1 VAVESKIFNSISN
14 FSRLYKEELLNNVL
28 PFWMQHSRDN
38 KYGGYFNCLNRDGS
52 VYDTDKFMWL
62 QAREV
67 WTFSTMY
74 EQVEQNQQWL
84 DMAQQGM
91 EFILKHGRDAQGN
104 WFFSLT
110 REGKPLTQPH
120 SIFSDCFAAMA
131 LSVLDKNM
139 PGNGYDEIALQT
151 FENILKRRNSPKG
164 NYSKEYPGTRPI
176 KGFALPMILSNLAL
190 EMEHILGKERV
201 DAFIPEVIHEVMEVF
216 YKPEL
221 GLIVENVAQDGSLVD
236 SFEGRL
242 QNPGHAIEAMWFIMD
257 LGVRLQDNL
266 LIQKAV
272 DIAIREIEYGW
283 DEQYGGIFYFLDR
296 KGFPPQQLEWDQKL
310 WWVHLEALV
319 AMAKG
324 YELTNDLRC
333 YNWFVKLH
341 EYTWKHF
348 RDTEYGEWYA
358 YLNRQGE
365 VLLPLKGGKWKCCF
379 HVPRALLNIW
389 KTMDAVLKKEREQPK
404 HIFIN

>member
-1 VAVESKIFNSISN
+1 MGFKDEIFNSLSGY
-14 FSRLYKEELLNNVL
+14 SALYKNELLTNVL
-28 PFWMQHSRDN
+28 PFWM
-38 KYGGYFNCLNRDGS
+38 KYSPDTELGGYFNCLNRDGS

-67 WTFSTMY
+67 WTFATMY
-74 EQVEQNQQWL
+74 QQVEPKEEWL
-84 DMAQQGM
+84 EMARQGM
-91 EFILKHGRDAQGN
+91 DFILRHGRDEQGN

-110 REGKPLTQPH
+110 RDGKPLTQPH

-131 LSVLDKNM
+131 LSILDKSM
-139 PGNGYDEIALQT
+139 PGNGYAEVALQT
-151 FENILKRRNSPKG
+151 FENILKRKNNPKG
-164 NYSKEYPGTRPI
+164 IYSKEYPGTRPV

-190 EMEHILGKERV
+190 EMEHILGKHRV

-221 GLIVENVAQDGSLVD
+221 GLIQENVAQDGSLVD

-242 QNPGHAIEAMWFIMD
+242 QNPGHAIEAMWFVMD
-257 LGVRLQDNL
+257 LGVRLQDEA
-266 LIQKAV
+266 LIKKAV
-272 DIAIREIEYGW
+272 DIALREIEYGW
-283 DEQYGGIFYFLDR
+283 DQQYGGIFYFMDR

-310 WWVHLEALV
+310 WWVHLESLV

-324 YELTNDLRC
+324 FELTHDIRC

-341 EYTWKHF
+341 EYTWNRF

-358 YLNRQGE
+358 YLNRQGD

-389 KTMDAVLKKEREQPK
+389 KSMETVSTKKETTK
-404 HIFIN
+404 TNTY

>member
-1 VAVESKIFNSISN
+1 MREIEQSLSHYST
-14 FSRLYKEELLNNVL
+14 LYRKELTDNVL
-28 PFWMQHSRDN
+28 QFWM
-38 KYGGYFNCLNRDGS
+38 KYSCDTEFGGYFNCLNRDGS

-67 WTFSTMY
+67 WTFATMH
-74 EQVEQNQQWL
+74 EKIGPNGQWL
-84 DMAQQGM
+84 QMARQGM
-91 EFILKHGRDAQGN
+91 DFILKHGRDAEGN
-104 WFFSLT
+104 WYFSLT
-110 REGKPLTQPH
+110 REGQPLTQPH

-131 LSVLDKNM
+131 LSVMDKNL
-139 PGNGYDEIALQT
+139 PGCGYGKEALRT
-151 FENILKRRNSPKG
+151 FENILKRRDNPKG
-164 NYSKEYPGTRPI
+164 IYSKEYPGTRPV

-190 EMEHILGKERV
+190 EMEHILGSERV
-201 DAFIPEVIHEVMEVF
+201 DAFIPEVIHEVMDVF

-221 GLIVENVAQDGSLVD
+221 GLIVENVARDGSLVD
-236 SFEGRL
+236 SFDGRL

-257 LGVRLQDNL
+257 LGVRIKDES
-266 LIQKAV
+266 LIRKAV
-272 DIAIREIEYGW
+272 DIAIREIEHGW
-283 DEQYGGIFYFLDR
+283 DAQYGGIFYFMDR

-324 YELTNDLRC
+324 YALTKDPRC
-333 YNWFVKLH
+333 YSWFVKLH
-341 EYTWKHF
+341 DYTWKHF

-389 KTMDAVLKKEREQPK
+389 KTMESILQKEELLVL
-404 HIFIN
+404 

>member
-1 VAVESKIFNSISN
+1 MEVKTEIFNSIS
-14 FSRLYKEELLNNVL
+14 SYSTLYKEELLTNVL
-28 PFWMQHSRDN
+28 PFWMKHSRDTE
-38 KYGGYFNCLNRDGS
+38 YGGYFNCLNRDGS

-84 DMAQQGM
+84 EMAQQGM
-91 EFILKHGRDAQGN
+91 DFILKHGRDEQGN

-110 REGKPLTQPH
+110 RDGKPLTQPH

-139 PGNGYDEIALQT
+139 PGNGYAEIALQT
-151 FENILKRRNSPKG
+151 FENILKRRNNPKG
-164 NYSKEYPGTRPI
+164 IYSKEFPGTRPI

-190 EMEHILGKERV
+190 EMEHILGRERV

-221 GLIVENVAQDGSLVD
+221 GLIVENLAQDGTLVD
-236 SFEGRL
+236 SFDGRL

-257 LGVRLQDNL
+257 LGVRLEDKQL
-266 LIQKAV
+266 VKKAV

-283 DEQYGGIFYFLDR
+283 DEQYGGIFYFMDR

-324 YELTNDLRC
+324 FELTNDIRC

-389 KTMDAVLKKEREQPK
+389 RTMDAVSKKLELKTQPQL
-404 HIFIN
+404 

>member
-1 VAVESKIFNSISN
+1 MDKSKQIEQSLSGY
-14 FSRLYKEELLNNVL
+14 SALYRKELIENVL
-28 PFWMQHSRDN
+28 PFWMKNSRDTEF
-38 KYGGYFNCLNRDGS
+38 GGYFNCLNRDGS

-67 WTFSTMY
+67 WTFATMY
-74 EQVEQNQQWL
+74 EQVEANEQWL
-84 DMAQQGM
+84 EMARQGA
-91 EFILKHGRDAQGN
+91 EFILKHGRDSQGD
-104 WFFSLT
+104 WYFSLT
-110 REGKPLTQPH
+110 REGKPLVQPY

-131 LSVLDKNM
+131 LSILDKNL
-139 PGNGYDEIALQT
+139 PGNGYGDVALQT
-151 FENILKRRNSPKG
+151 FEKILQRQGDPKG
-164 NYSKEYPGTRPI
+164 KYSKAYPATRPI

-190 EMEHILGKERV
+190 EMEHILGRERV
-201 DAFIPEVIHEVMEVF
+201 DAFIPGVIHEVMEVF

-221 GLIVENVAQDGSLVD
+221 GLIVENVAPDGSLVD
-236 SFEGRL
+236 SFDGRL
-242 QNPGHAIEAMWFIMD
+242 LNPGHAIEAMWFIMD
-257 LGVRLQDNL
+257 LGERTQNDA
-266 LIQKAV
+266 LIRKAV

-283 DEQYGGIFYFLDR
+283 DEKYGGIYYFLDR
-296 KGFPPQQLEWDQKL
+296 KDYPPQQLEWDQKL

-324 YELTNDLRC
+324 FALTNDIRC

-341 EYTWKHF
+341 DYTWERF
-348 RDTEYGEWYA
+348 RDTEFGEWYA

-389 KTMDAVLKKEREQPK
+389 KTMESIVEKKEVPVL
-404 HIFIN
+404 